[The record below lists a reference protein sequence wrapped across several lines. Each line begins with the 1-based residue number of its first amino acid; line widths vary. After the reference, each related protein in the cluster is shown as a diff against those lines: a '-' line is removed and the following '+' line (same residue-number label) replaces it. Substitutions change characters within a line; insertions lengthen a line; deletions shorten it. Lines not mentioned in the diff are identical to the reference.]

1 MKKIFLSVFFA
12 MIGMCVFAQKGDF
25 AVGVNLGYAPVME
38 SGVSLSNLGIGA
50 KAQYNVTDPLRL
62 EVGANYWLKSKEVSM
77 FDLAVNAHYLIPV
90 TEKIKIYP
98 LVGVG
103 YFHASGA
110 SGDDKEKEKELE
122 NYINS
127 VYSGYQVRAIEFVEN
142 EEEEDEEVYGGGSD
156 AYSKVLFNIGV
167 GAEYAL
173 APNLSV
179 GAEVKYQYVKDF
191 SRLPISIGIT
201 YKF

>member
-1 MKKIFLSVFFA
+1 
-12 MIGMCVFAQKGDF
+12 
-25 AVGVNLGYAPVME
+25 
-38 SGVSLSNLGIGA
+38 
-50 KAQYNVTDPLRL
+50 L

-142 EEEEDEEVYGGGSD
+142 EEEEDEEVYG
-156 AYSKVLFNIGV
+156 V